1 MLRFPG
7 ILASIYCT
15 VVLGYRLGW
24 PPNSFFRKIEFR
36 IFKHVYRNFLQDEWL
51 RNSVDFFSHNPTL
64 LEKIKEKFK
73 F

>member
-51 RNSVDFFSHNPTL
+51 RNSENFFFSQSYIVRKNKG
-64 LEKIKEKFK
+64 KI
-73 F
+73 

>member
-24 PPNSFFRKIEFR
+24 PPNYFFRKIEFR

-51 RNSVDFFSHNPTL
+51 RNSVNFFFAQSYIV
-64 LEKIKEKFK
+64 KKK
-73 F
+73 

>member
-51 RNSVDFFSHNPTL
+51 RNSVNFFFSQSYIVRKNKG
-64 LEKIKEKFK
+64 KI
-73 F
+73 